1 MTRSKG
7 RLVDQLASML
17 VVMLLACMVLPRVAF
32 AADTHE
38 MWSEDKHWCRIWGET
53 ALDTMQA
60 VLNVEKDDGA
70 FADKREG
77 FVIIA
82 TSDGYWDALA
92 AAGLAG
98 MYDAPVL
105 ITPTNKLC
113 EQAKEELKRLMP
125 DHVLVVGGKAAI
137 SEAVFG
143 ELEGMSNKRSVERI
157 EGKTAADTAVEI
169 FNWCVSP
176 DTTYKPTQTWGDTA
190 IIATSNGYW
199 DALSVAPAAF
209 AKRYPIF
216 LTSYEPA
223 VGGQV
228 LNANAYDTITA
239 GNFKKII
246 IVGGEAAVSDFVRG
260 QLCSEA
266 YEQDQI
272 VRIAGKT
279 ALDTSMK
286 IVEWEIGPDIDM
298 EVTHMMVATSNG
310 YWDAITAAPVAGKLN
325 SVLALVDQYGEHMQ
339 AYDITTMQEK
349 TSVDVGYI
357 LGGRMALSEA
367 VSNYIESSAAYQ

>member
-1 MTRSKG
+1 MTSSKG
-7 RLVDQLASML
+7 RLMYQLAGML

-60 VLNVEKDDGA
+60 VVGVQKETA
-70 FADKREG
+70 FADKRDG
-77 FVIIA
+77 TVIIA

-92 AAGLAG
+92 ASGLAG

-105 ITPTNKLC
+105 ITPTNKLA
-113 EQAKEELKRLMP
+113 EQTKEELKRLSP
-125 DHVLVVGGKAAI
+125 DIVLVVGG
-137 SEAVFG
+137 EMAVSKEVFD
-143 ELEGMSNKRSVERI
+143 ELESMSGKWSVYRVA
-157 EGKTAADTAVEI
+157 GVNAPATAVEI

-228 LNANAYDTITA
+228 LNANAYDAITA

-246 IVGGEAAVSDFVRG
+246 IVGGTAAVSDFVRG

-279 ALDTSMK
+279 ALDTSME
-286 IVEWEIGPDIDM
+286 IVEWELGPEM
-298 EVTHMMVATSNG
+298 NMGVTHMMVATSNG
-310 YWDAITAAPVAGKLN
+310 YWDALTAAPVAGKLN
-325 SVLALVDQYGEHMQ
+325 SVVALVDQYGQHMQ
-339 AYDITTMQEK
+339 AYNVTTVQAK
-349 TSVDVGYI
+349 TPVDVGYI

-367 VSNYIESSAAYQ
+367 VSNYIESSASYQ